1 MGRATKDQDM
11 ASQDMARATAAQVMG
26 GQATTDRV
34 MAGAAMG
41 QDMAALV
48 TAQDMATDTAQ
59 GRIRITS
66 VNGTRSMVGVGD
78 HE

>member
-1 MGRATKDQDM
+1 
-11 ASQDMARATAAQVMG
+11 
-26 GQATTDRV
+26 
-34 MAGAAMG
+34 
-41 QDMAALV
+41 
-48 TAQDMATDTAQ
+48 MATDTAQ